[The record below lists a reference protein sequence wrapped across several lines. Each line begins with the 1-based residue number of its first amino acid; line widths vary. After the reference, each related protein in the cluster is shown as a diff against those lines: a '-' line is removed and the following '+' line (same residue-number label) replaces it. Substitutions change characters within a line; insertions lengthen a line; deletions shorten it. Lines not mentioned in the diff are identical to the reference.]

1 MYSIPQ
7 TILFTFMAHYTVLQ
21 ILYLLIHFY
30 IICRYFR
37 HQLRAFNE
45 TLKTH
50 VETDSRFDPLFIRQR
65 IQSLNDIILEINEY
79 NTTYWCQYIAIL
91 WTLSS
96 ISSITIAYVVL
107 FLNIPFFIR
116 LLVVYAVGVTLLPL
130 IFVGLIS
137 AAVNQKTDVTYKL
150 LNRYI
155 ARHIPRSMAYI
166 RQVLNR
172 LLLAEIRKDLSGWI
186 ITLTIHLTTD
196 HRFHTQFI
204 GQTIKSLNRIM
215 HVKLIKSVLI

>member
-1 MYSIPQ
+1 MEIIVYGIPQ
-7 TILFTFMAHYTVLQ
+7 TILLTFSDHYCAPQ

-30 IICRYFR
+30 LICRYLR
-37 HQLRAFNE
+37 HKLRSFNE

-50 VETDSRFDPLFIRQR
+50 VETDSRFNTLFIRQT
-65 IQSLNDIILEINEY
+65 IQSFNDIILEINEY

-96 ISSITIAYVVL
+96 ISGITVAYVLL
-107 FLNIPFFIR
+107 FINIPFIIR
-116 LLVVYAVGVTLLPL
+116 LVLVYAVGVTLLPL

-137 AAVNQKTDVTYKL
+137 SAVNKKTDVTYKL

-155 ARHIPRSMAYI
+155 ARDIPRSMAYS

-172 LLLAEIRKDLSGWI
+172 LLLAEIRKDLSG
-186 ITLTIHLTTD
+186 
-196 HRFHTQFI
+196 
-204 GQTIKSLNRIM
+204 SP
-215 HVKLIKSVLI
+215 